1 MSTIWTSSL
10 INIYVKTAYQ
20 NGWLAVFCVE
30 PLTAVGVRSIA
41 ARVAK
46 PDKRTLAV
54 QTISSVRFNSFTYVH
69 GIEENNA
76 DKKEKTEKN
85 TVTLRHRNFAW
96 LSWMDSN
103 KCHGVVSVLYTC
115 MYVIKLLKVFNFIGK
130 VFWFFFKYI
139 VVALYK
145 HNEYFVQF
153 FLLNFLWLIHLCDIY
168 DSCKHVKFL

>member
-1 MSTIWTSSL
+1 MLIICTSSL
-10 INIYVKTAYQ
+10 INIYVKIAYQ

-46 PDKRTLAV
+46 TDKRTLAV

-69 GIEENNA
+69 GIEENNS
-76 DKKEKTEKN
+76 DKKEKKEKN
-85 TVTLRHRNFAW
+85 TVTPTRHRKFAW

-115 MYVIKLLKVFNFIGK
+115 MYVIKLLKVFSFIGK
-130 VFWFFFKYI
+130 VFWFFFQVY
-139 VVALYK
+139 
-145 HNEYFVQF
+145 
-153 FLLNFLWLIHLCDIY
+153 C
-168 DSCKHVKFL
+168 SCII